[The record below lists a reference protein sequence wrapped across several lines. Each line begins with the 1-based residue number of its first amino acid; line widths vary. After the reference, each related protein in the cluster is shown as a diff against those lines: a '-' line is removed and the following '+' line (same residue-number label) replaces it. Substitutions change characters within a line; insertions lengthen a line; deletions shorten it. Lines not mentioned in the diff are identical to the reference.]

1 MKKRFKK
8 RVVGLVSLFII
19 LLIVLQCLLQFASG
33 RRHYYESADI
43 LLSQIEKILENSEV
57 EERELTESLKEEYT
71 IRAKNDNVS
80 NILAGIPAKA
90 NTYFVADS
98 STGEILGC
106 TKGEYVGKTMKDIG
120 MDIALKGQH
129 EIVHFAAEIED
140 DSYLVAVEKCGDY
153 EIGVCQMSRDVY
165 SGSYLGSVM
174 VMIYLLL
181 ATASLAVVVNFM
193 AKKEKRQEQLYN
205 EQLKAALKKANAASE
220 AKSAFLFNM
229 SHDIRTPMNAIIGFT
244 ELLEK
249 NPDDV
254 KKREDYI
261 VKIKRSS
268 AYLLELINNVLE
280 MARIESGRTVLNEV
294 VWNVEEFNDSL
305 ASVFAEEIKSKELTF
320 RRELDIEHPYVWC
333 DSIKL
338 REVFINIISNA
349 VKFTPRGGSITM
361 TLTEMSSEREGYVV
375 FKTVISDTGI
385 GISEEFL
392 PYLFEEFAR
401 ERNTTQSR
409 IGGTG
414 LGLPITKKLVEFM
427 DGSIQVESR
436 QGMGTSITVILP
448 HRIADKESIEMS
460 RRETPLSVE
469 DKFKGR
475 RLLLAEDNDLN
486 AEISMELLAEFGFEV
501 ERAEDGRVCVDMLRR
516 SGTGYYDLILMDIQM
531 PNMDGYEAA
540 RTIRGLDDEKKDIP
554 IIALTANAFEEDRQ
568 NALAA
573 GMNEHIAKPV
583 DMVRLDEVLTGI
595 LTEDGRKKEK

>member
-8 RVVGLVSLFII
+8 RVVGLVSLFIL
-19 LLIVLQCLLQFASG
+19 LLIVLQCLLQFSSS

-43 LLSQIEKILENSEV
+43 MLSQIEKILENRRLGEQG
-57 EERELTESLKEEYT
+57 LTEPLNERKKYDDIS
-71 IRAKNDNVS
+71 D
-80 NILAGIPAKA
+80 ILAGIPVKD

-98 STGEILGC
+98 SSGEILGC
-106 TKGEYVGKTMKDIG
+106 TRSKYVGKNVEDIG
-120 MDIALKGQH
+120 LDTAPKGQH
-129 EIVHFAAEIED
+129 EIVHFTAEID
-140 DSYLVAVEKCGDY
+140 DTSYLVAVQNCGDY
-153 EIGVCQMSRDVY
+153 EIGVYQMSREVY
-165 SGSYLGSVM
+165 SGSYLGSAI

-193 AKKEKRQEQLYN
+193 AKQERKQEQLYH

-249 NPDDV
+249 EHDDA

-261 VKIKRSS
+261 AKIRKSS
-268 AYLLELINNVLE
+268 AYLLGLINNVLE
-280 MARIESGRTVLNEV
+280 MARIESGRTVLNEI

-305 ASVFAEEIKSKELTF
+305 SSVFAEEIKSKELTF
-320 RRELDIEHPYVWC
+320 RREIDIEHPYVWC

-349 VKFTPRGGSITM
+349 VKFTPRGGTITM
-361 TLTEMSSEREGYVV
+361 TLTELPSDREGYAVY
-375 FKTVISDTGI
+375 KTVISDTGI

-401 ERNTTQSR
+401 ERNTTQSK

-436 QGMGTSITVILP
+436 QNKGTSITVILS
-448 HRIADKESIEMS
+448 HRIADRESVEMS
-460 RRETPLSVE
+460 RRESPVSVE
-469 DKFKGR
+469 DKFKGK

-486 AEISMELLAEFGFEV
+486 AEISMELLAGLGFEV
-501 ERAEDGRVCVDMLRR
+501 QRAEDGKVCVDMLRQA
-516 SGTGYYDLILMDIQM
+516 GAGYYDLILMDIQM

-540 RTIRGLDDEKKDIP
+540 RTIRSFDDEKKDIP
-554 IIALTANAFEEDRQ
+554 IVALTANAFEEDRQ

-573 GMNEHIAKPV
+573 GMNEHVAKPV
-583 DMVRLDEVLTGI
+583 DMDKLDRVLTEI
-595 LTEDGRKKEK
+595 FTEGVRKKEK